1 MGTETVEAL
10 VDGGKAS
17 AAPPLGSSLGPLK
30 VNIGQVISSINEK
43 TKIFNGMKVPVKVIV
58 NTETKDFEIEVGTP
72 PASQLVKKEINIES
86 GSGEPNKNKAGAIT
100 FEGIIKVT
108 KMKRDSLL
116 AREFKS
122 AVKNIV
128 GSCNSLGALVEG
140 KIGAE
145 FNKDIEAGLYTHQI
159 NSKIIEISE
168 DKKAKLKQQLDE
180 INKEIKRELEKE
192 KALAEKV
199 AEKKEVKEETVV
211 AKEGEGA
218 PVATIGKAPVGKA
231 EAGKEATAAPAAGK
245 APAKAPAKEEKKG
258 KK

>member
-58 NTETKDFEIEVGTP
+58 NTETKDFKIEVGTP

-86 GSGEPNKNKAGAIT
+86 GSGEPNKSKAGAIT

-128 GSCNSLGALVEG
+128 GSCVSMGILIDGKDPKIVMKEINEG
-140 KIGAE
+140 KYDALIKSE
-145 FNKDIEAGLYTHQI
+145 KTEADP
-159 NSKIIEISE
+159 SKKKEME
-168 DKKAKLKQQLDE
+168 DLTKELDTKLKALKKQ
-180 INKEIKRELEKE
+180 RESE
-192 KALAEKV
+192 KAA
-199 AEKKEVKEETVV
+199 
-211 AKEGEGA
+211 
-218 PVATIGKAPVGKA
+218 ATSAA
-231 EAGKEATAAPAAGK
+231 AAAGATAA
-245 APAKAPAKEEKKG
+245 APALGATPAKETKPAKEAKPAKK
-258 KK
+258 